1 MDCFLYSKIRL
12 TSIAT
17 TTLYNHYHVFVT
29 GYWVKA
35 WENPWLTGWR
45 TCTTTATTSYFTTIC
60 WVSFFFYSLL
70 IFLCLIENVLQE
82 KFEDTN
88 DVITI
93 RNLRKDRQTMIDII
107 LHRKLMIEQHE
118 PPLKTRL
125 NSGPTEG

>member
-1 MDCFLYSKIRL
+1 MRKPL
-12 TSIAT
+12 A
-17 TTLYNHYHVFVT
+17 
-29 GYWVKA
+29 YWVKDLHHHS
-35 WENPWLTGWR
+35 NNFLFYHHLLGK
-45 TCTTTATTSYFTTIC
+45 
-60 WVSFFFYSLL
+60 FFFYSLL